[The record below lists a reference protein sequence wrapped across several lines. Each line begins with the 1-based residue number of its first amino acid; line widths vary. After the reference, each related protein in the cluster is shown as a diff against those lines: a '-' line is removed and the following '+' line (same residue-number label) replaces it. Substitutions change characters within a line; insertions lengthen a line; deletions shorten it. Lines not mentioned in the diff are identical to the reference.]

1 MATSDTATSEYGM
14 LLRHWRTCRGLS
26 QLALATEAGIST
38 RHLSFLENGRAQ
50 PSRPMVELLA
60 GMLDVPLEERN
71 LLLVAA
77 GFAPAYDRRAFGAPD
92 LKPFERAIEFMLAQ
106 QEPYP
111 ALVLDAAGNILRRN
125 DAARQVFGLFVPE
138 PTDGR
143 PTNAIR
149 TMFHPRGLRQYIEN
163 WEELAIRL
171 LYNVHRD
178 AALGISEERVRMR
191 DEVMSYPGV
200 SALWK
205 QVSFDGRAP
214 ALVTMKLVKK
224 PWALSFF
231 TTVSMLGLP
240 CDVALQELKIESFFP
255 ADAVTDHAARR
266 LASGELALLP
276 A

>member
-1 MATSDTATSEYGM
+1 MSVTAISEYGM

-60 GMLDVPLEERN
+60 GMLDVPLEDRN
-71 LLLVAA
+71 LLLVTA
-77 GFAPAYDRRAFGAPD
+77 GFAPAYDRRPLGAPD
-92 LKPFERAIEFMLAQ
+92 LKPFERAIDFMLAQ

-111 ALVLDAAGNILRRN
+111 ALLVEGGGNIVRRN
-125 DAARQVFGLFVPE
+125 DAARRIFGLFVPE
-138 PTDGR
+138 RPDGR
-143 PTNAIR
+143 PANEIR
-149 TMFHPRGLRQYIEN
+149 SIFHPRGLRQYIDN
-163 WEELAIRL
+163 WEELAIRI

-178 AALGISEERVRMR
+178 AALNINEERVRMR

-200 SALWK
+200 SELWQK
-205 QVSFDGRAP
+205 VSADYRAP
-214 ALVTMKLVKK
+214 ALVTMKLVKG
-224 PWALSFF
+224 PWTMSFF

-240 CDVALQELKIESFFP
+240 CDATLQELKIESFFP
-255 ADAVTDHAARR
+255 VDAATDEAAQR
-266 LASGELALLP
+266 LAAGERALLP

>member
-1 MATSDTATSEYGM
+1 MSEYGQ

-60 GMLDVPLEERN
+60 GMLDIPLAERN

-77 GFAPAYDRRAFGAPD
+77 GFAPAYDRRPLGAPD
-92 LKPFERAIEFMLAQ
+92 LKPFERAVEFMLTQ

-111 ALVLDAAGNILRRN
+111 ALVLDACGNILRRN
-125 DAARQVFGLFVPE
+125 AAARTIFGLFVPD
-138 PTDGR
+138 PLDGR
-143 PTNAIR
+143 PANGIR
-149 TMFHPRGLRQYIEN
+149 SLFHPRGLRQYIEN

-178 AALGISEERVRMR
+178 AALGFSAERVRMR
-191 DEVMSYPGV
+191 DELMSYPGV
-200 SALWK
+200 SELWK
-205 QVSFDGRAP
+205 QVSSDVRAP
-214 ALVTMKLVKK
+214 ALVTMKLVKQ
-224 PWALSFF
+224 PWTFTFF
-231 TTVSMLGLP
+231 STMSMLGLP
-240 CDVALQELKIESFFP
+240 CDATLQDLKIESFFP
-255 ADAVTDHAARR
+255 ADAATDRAVRR
-266 LASGELALLP
+266 LAANELALLP